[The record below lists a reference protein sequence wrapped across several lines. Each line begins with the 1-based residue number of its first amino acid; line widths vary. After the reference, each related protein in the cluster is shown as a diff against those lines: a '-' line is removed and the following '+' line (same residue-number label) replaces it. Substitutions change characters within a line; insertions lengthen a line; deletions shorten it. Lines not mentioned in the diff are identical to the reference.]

1 MEKERV
7 FKIPDELQYAPKE
20 IKEAYKEGWELD
32 QKIQDIAFNTV
43 VLADRHGEPIYINC
57 NAVYAQNVKR
67 MKRLGLT
74 DPNDF
79 KLVEERSKEMKD
91 LQRLKGHQT
100 KIVNG
105 YMTGNQMS
113 NVTDW
118 KKQDILEQFGE
129 YKNVDQVLEW
139 MKDQGLPVQ
148 RGKLVKLYQDNLDDI
163 KDRRL
168 RFLSRSKEYYLATET
183 GRIESLSY
191 LYSQTLTQWEK
202 TKNRGYISEARSIIE
217 QVRKEVKG
225 DEIRLTVNGQI
236 DFTATIQ
243 ANRSLADFMTKI
255 PINMFIVSL
264 VAGKKGV
271 NPQDIMA
278 QLTSSFYRRWNGFSE
293 LASEDEEIKLPSH
306 YIKDYN
312 WEEINRKHK
321 DKDEQATNMVFHKK
335 LEDFFKKN
343 GVAYS
348 GNAQEALQQFRK
360 VCGGEAVSEIVDV
373 KPLEINVVE
382 EKEYEMI
389 DKRQHL
395 LKVLKMRQQQI
406 NNNGKDGTTSKTG
419 K

>member
-1 MEKERV
+1 
-7 FKIPDELQYAPKE
+7 
-20 IKEAYKEGWELD
+20 
-32 QKIQDIAFNTV
+32 
-43 VLADRHGEPIYINC
+43 
-57 NAVYAQNVKR
+57 
-67 MKRLGLT
+67 MK
-74 DPNDF
+74 N
-79 KLVEERSKEMKD
+79 

-191 LYSQTLTQWEK
+191 LYSQTLAQWEK

-225 DEIRLTVNGQI
+225 DEIKLTVNGQI

-278 QLTSSFYRRWNGFSE
+278 QLTNSFYRRWNGFSE
-293 LASEDEEIKLPSH
+293 LAPEDEEIKLPSH

-343 GVAYS
+343 GVAYN

-419 K
+419 IVTGKQIGRAHV